1 MKNICFCSEMHVTLI
16 QKSMKKRDFVER
28 LFSLSLQRMQL
39 PEQLFSRYV
48 CTHIKNNEYNEKYE
62 SLRGFL
68 SKQNSHSFL
77 IQIDT

>member
-1 MKNICFCSEMHVTLI
+1 MHVTLI

-62 SLRGFL
+62 SLFIKEASCL
-68 SKQNSHSFL
+68 NKTHIVF
-77 IQIDT
+77 